1 MRLKAVNTVETIT
14 DGHRESHRPGKV
26 FTINDENVGDAL
38 VLAGAAIRADAEVSI
53 VAPFVETTITPV
65 VQAPIVPVVETP
77 ITTTADLSR
86 KARRAAQEAAIVTG
100 DTGETEA

>member
-38 VLAGAAIRADAEVSI
+38 VLAGAAIRAEAEVSI
-53 VAPFVETTITPV
+53 IAPV
-65 VQAPIVPVVETP
+65 VQAPVAPVVETP
-77 ITTTADLSR
+77 ITPTADLGR